1 MYSFNAM
8 NTTFFTAGLEDKY
21 SLQYKAWANHVEK
34 KASRF
39 RKDSELSHINQ
50 EKGEIYVPSAL
61 LFELLTQSLHYYEET
76 DHLFTPFLQQKMK
89 EIGYNR
95 SFEQLNTTVISESM
109 AYANN
114 RKKQRPSPSHLPLKI
129 NWGMKSIFLAS
140 DADVDLGG
148 IAKGWTAQKMKN
160 WLVDDGVASGLLDA
174 GGDLA
179 VWGKSPKNE
188 NWEIELANP
197 FLPEEA
203 IGSFT
208 LHRDCGIATSSSL
221 KRRWKNE
228 DGEIAHH
235 IIDPRIGWSTQTD
248 YVQITLFA
256 PNLITAEVYAKCL
269 FILGSENGPHWIQ
282 QKRPDTAWIAILQDG
297 SIEISPSLKTY
308 CFNWEFHA

>member
-1 MYSFNAM
+1 
-8 NTTFFTAGLEDKY
+8 
-21 SLQYKAWANHVEK
+21 
-34 KASRF
+34 
-39 RKDSELSHINQ
+39 
-50 EKGEIYVPSAL
+50 
-61 LFELLTQSLHYYEET
+61 
-76 DHLFTPFLQQKMK
+76 
-89 EIGYNR
+89 
-95 SFEQLNTTVISESM
+95 
-109 AYANN
+109 
-114 RKKQRPSPSHLPLKI
+114 
-129 NWGMKSIFLAS
+129 MKSICLAT

-160 WLVDDGVASGLLDA
+160 WLLADGVASGLLDA

-179 VWGKSPKNE
+179 VWGKSPE
-188 NWEIELANP
+188 NGNWVIELANP

-248 YVQITLFA
+248 YVQITLFT
-256 PNLITAEVYAKCL
+256 PNLTTAEVYAKCL
-269 FILGSENGPHWIQ
+269 FILGSKNGPQWIQ
-282 QKRPDTAWIAILQDG
+282 KKLPDAAWIAILQDG

-308 CFNWEFHA
+308 CSNWEFHA